1 MRLMSHLSGAFGGRA
16 QAFYRTVAT
25 GAATAVLTLLSG
37 QSYGELGSNAFL
49 LMAGLCAIAVPL
61 ARGLPRSRAGQRS

>member
-37 QSYGELGSNAFL
+37 QLYGEPGSNARRV
-49 LMAGLCAIAVPL
+49 MAGLCAIAVLL
-61 ARGLPRSRAGQRS
+61 ARGLSWSRAGSRP